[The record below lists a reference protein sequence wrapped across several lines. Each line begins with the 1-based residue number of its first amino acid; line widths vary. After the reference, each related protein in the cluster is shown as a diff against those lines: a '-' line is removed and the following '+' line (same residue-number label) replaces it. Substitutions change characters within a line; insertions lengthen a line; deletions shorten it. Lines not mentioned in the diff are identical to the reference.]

1 MVLWKLFFV
10 DDRVGGHKHLTG
22 TLVSVLEVLMQHGLK
37 VLESLWT
44 TKLLFN
50 LKR

>member
-1 MVLWKLFFV
+1 M

-22 TLVSVLEVLMQHGLK
+22 TLVSVLELLMQHGLK
-37 VLESLWT
+37 TLESSWT
-44 TKLLFN
+44 TKSLFI